1 MNSHG
6 MEEERPFPSLP
17 PPATHRASFNQVLLT
32 NELWIKLTFSDFDTG
47 TVVRGVNLAG

>member
-6 MEEERPFPSLP
+6 MEEEGPLPSP
-17 PPATHRASFNQVLLT
+17 HPCHRRASFNQVLLT
-32 NELWIKLTFSDFDTG
+32 NALWIKLAFSDFNTG